1 MLICA
6 AVSTSG
12 QQRSACPVDLTSP
25 TLVPVSLRPAAPGCG
40 RDTMHGA
47 PALSEMAQVGQIDA
61 FCPHLTTRSCCL
73 ASPSGGGISM
83 NSVLQMTLRNWAM
96 NPLANLAQA
105 RARTRAYCFQTRFRR
120 EERWQ
125 RTPDTDRATQR
136 TACNVQHPA
145 VRIIAPAPCFTRRLQ
160 TSARCSEFMR
170 KAICSLCDPQAA
182 QYLQVCANDNKQNSD
197 KVVTVLT
204 IMVLVMVPQEHESL

>member
-47 PALSEMAQVGQIDA
+47 PTLSEMAQVGQIDA

-83 NSVLQMTLRNWAM
+83 NSVLQMTLRNWAT

-105 RARTRAYCFQTRFRR
+105 RARTRAYCFQTRLRR
-120 EERWQ
+120 KERWQ

-145 VRIIAPAPCFTRRLQ
+145 VRIIARPLLHSPFADERSVFRIHAQGDLQ
-160 TSARCSEFMR
+160 LVRPTGR
-170 KAICSLCDPQAA
+170 AISPSMCQR
-182 QYLQVCANDNKQNSD
+182 
-197 KVVTVLT
+197 
-204 IMVLVMVPQEHESL
+204 